1 MSFKKITA
9 IIRTSVLSAVEEALK
24 DVGVPGVSVSQI
36 KGYGEYSDFYAKD
49 WMVTNSRVEV
59 FIDTEC
65 AEAVAQAIMDAAH
78 TGLEGDGIVV
88 ITPVEKIYHIRTK
101 EACTKKP
108 C

>member
-9 IIRTSVLSAVEEALK
+9 IVRTNLLETVEEALK
-24 DVGVPGVSVSQI
+24 KPGVPGASVSQI

-49 WMVTNSRVEV
+49 WMVTNSRIEV

-65 AEAVAQAIMDAAH
+65 AEAVAQAIMNAAH
-78 TGLEGDGIVV
+78 TGQEGDGIVI
-88 ITPVEKIYHIRTK
+88 ITPVEQIYHIRTK
-101 EACTKKP
+101 QACTQKP

>member
-9 IIRTSVLSAVEEALK
+9 IIRTSVLSAVEDALK
-24 DVGVPGVSVSQI
+24 ELGVPGVNVSQI

-49 WMVTNSRVEV
+49 WMVTSSRVEV

-65 AEAVAQAIMDAAH
+65 AESVAQAIMDAAH
-78 TGLEGDGIVV
+78 TGLEGDGIVA

-101 EACTKKP
+101 EACIKNP

>member
-9 IIRTSVLSAVEEALK
+9 IVRTNLLESVEKALK
-24 DVGVPGVSVSQI
+24 EIGVPGVSVSQI

-49 WMVTNSRVEV
+49 WMVTSSRVEV

-65 AEAVAQAIMDAAH
+65 A
-78 TGLEGDGIVV
+78 EGDGIVV

-101 EACTKKP
+101 EACIKKP

>member
-9 IIRTSVLSAVEEALK
+9 IVRTSVLSAVEDALK
-24 DVGVPGVSVSQI
+24 DVGVPGVSVSQV

-59 FIDTEC
+59 FIDAEC
-65 AEAVAQAIMDAAH
+65 AEAVAQAIMNAAH
-78 TGLEGDGIVV
+78 TGLEGDGIVT
-88 ITPVEKIYHIRTK
+88 ITSVDVIYHIRTK

>member
-9 IIRTSVLSAVEEALK
+9 IVRTSVLSAVENALK
-24 DVGVPGVSVSQI
+24 DLGVPGVSVSQI

-59 FIDTEC
+59 FIDAEC
-65 AEAVAQAIMDAAH
+65 AEATAQAIMDAAH
-78 TGLEGDGIVV
+78 TGLEGDGIVT
-88 ITPVEKIYHIRTK
+88 ITSVEQIYHIRTK
-101 EACTKKP
+101 EACTKRP